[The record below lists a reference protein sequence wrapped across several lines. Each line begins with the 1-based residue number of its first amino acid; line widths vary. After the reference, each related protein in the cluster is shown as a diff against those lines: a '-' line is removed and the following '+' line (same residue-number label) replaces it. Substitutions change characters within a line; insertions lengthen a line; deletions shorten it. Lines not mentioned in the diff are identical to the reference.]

1 MGDTLEDQIDRI
13 VMRKNPELLGD
24 YHLPMLARV
33 EAVSDPIFTPGMSEQ
48 FRPRYAVDLRVLDE
62 TDKPDP
68 LFPLLRSVPLPAS
81 CGGLERGVFGFPEA
95 GAIVELAFAYGL
107 PSKPFI
113 RTVLSDGLSVPRV
126 VPGELV
132 LQAAPEVVQRADEHG
147 NWSRE
152 TYANITDQSLHHLVK
167 TFESLLDTHIHHVKV
182 RQHSVE
188 EITGAKIIEA
198 MGALKLLSGGSGH
211 VAVVDNLRIAVGK
224 NQHNKVTN
232 DLIQRI
238 GNIADSFAVLKQ
250 IIKVQ
255 DGGKVW
261 LGSEGENV
269 LQILSELIQ
278 VVADIANTA
287 SSHTHQYTDNGSPLI
302 TQPPIQAGTF
312 SGQKGSAD
320 AIKSRLDP
328 IVEG

>member
-1 MGDTLEDQIDRI
+1 MEDQIDNI
-13 VMRKNPELLGD
+13 IMRKNPELAGD
-24 YHLPMLARV
+24 YHLPMFARV
-33 EAVSDPIFTPGMSEQ
+33 EAVSDPIATPSLSEQ

-62 TDKPDP
+62 TDNPDP
-68 LFPLLRSVPLPAS
+68 LFPLLRSVPLPAF
-81 CGGLERGVFGFPEA
+81 CGGLERGVFGFPNP

-132 LQAAPEVVQRADEHG
+132 LQASPEVVQRADEHG

-152 TYANITDQSLHHLVK
+152 TYAAIRDESVQHLVK
-167 TFESLLDTHIHHVKV
+167 SFESLLDTHIHHLKV

-188 EITGAKIIEA
+188 EISGVKIIEA
-198 MGALKLLSGGSGH
+198 MGALKLLSGGSAH
-211 VAVVDNLRIAVGK
+211 IVTIDNLRIAVGK
-224 NQHNKVTN
+224 NQHNKVSG

-261 LGSEGENV
+261 LGSESENV

-287 SSHTHQYTDNGSPLI
+287 KDHTHEYTDNGSPLK
-302 TQPPIQAGTF
+302 TKKPDQ
-312 SGQKGSAD
+312 SGDFEGKKGDAD
-320 AIKSRLDP
+320 GLHGRLEP
-328 IVEG
+328 IVLLT

>member
-1 MGDTLEDQIDRI
+1 VGDTLEDQIDSI
-13 VMRKNPELLGD
+13 VMRKNPELAGD
-24 YHLPMLARV
+24 YHLPMFARV
-33 EAVSDPIFTPGMSEQ
+33 EAVSDPITTPSLSEQ

-62 TDKPDP
+62 TDNPDP
-68 LFPLLRSVPLPAS
+68 LFPLLRSVPLPAF
-81 CGGLERGVFGFPEA
+81 CGGLERGVFGFPNP

-132 LQAAPEVVQRADEHG
+132 LQASPEVVQRADEHG

-152 TYANITDQSLHHLVK
+152 TYAAIRDESLHHLVK
-167 TFESLLDTHIHHVKV
+167 SFESLLDTHIHHIKV

-188 EITGAKIIEA
+188 EITGVKIIEA
-198 MGALKLLSGGSGH
+198 MGALKLLSGGSAH
-211 VAVVDNLRIAVGK
+211 LVAVDNLRVAVGK
-224 NQHNKVTN
+224 NQHNKVSG

-278 VVADIANTA
+278 VVANIANIA
-287 SSHTHQYTDNGSPLI
+287 KDHTHEYTDNGSPLN
-302 TQPPIQAGTF
+302 TKKPNQ
-312 SGQKGSAD
+312 SGAYGGEKSSAD
-320 AIKSRLDP
+320 ALKSRLDP
-328 IVEG
+328 IVE